1 MIDGQQQ
8 RKALGAEQALKAL
21 ESGDASRAR
30 TAAAE
35 AVALD
40 QVAAYDGLVAAV
52 DGAATDIESEGKVSR
67 ESWSDI
73 AAMLGDGPLKAWAE
87 ERAEER
93 AGPE

>member
-1 MIDGQQQ
+1 MTP
-8 RKALGAEQALKAL
+8 AE
-21 ESGDASRAR
+21 R

-87 ERAEER
+87 ERGR
-93 AGPE
+93 AGGAGVAISWP